1 MLILAKSRA
10 IIEFVKEKL
19 YEIIFEADTT
29 AGKAFDIALIVS
41 VILSVLAVMMESV
54 EALSEAYPQLFNFLE
69 WLFTILFS
77 IELIL
82 RIYCARDWKNY
93 LLSFYGLVD
102 LVSILPSY
110 MTFLFPG
117 LSSFGV
123 IRAFRIL
130 RIFRILKL
138 NRYLI
143 ASNQLAG
150 ALKSSRE
157 KITVFLGTVI
167 FMVFSM
173 GAVMYL
179 IEGKENGFTSIPKS
193 VYWAIVTMTTVG
205 FGDIVPKTAL
215 GQFISSILMIV
226 GYGVIAVP
234 TGLVTA
240 EMVAQKSL
248 DITKKCEPCN
258 INAHD
263 PEANYCYKCGKKLN

>member
-1 MLILAKSRA
+1 M
-10 IIEFVKEKL
+10 KEKL

-41 VILSVLAVMMESV
+41 VILSVFVVMMESV
-54 EALSEAYPQLFNFLE
+54 ESVSDANPDLFTFLE
-69 WLFTILFS
+69 WFFTILFS
-77 IELIL
+77 VELIL
-82 RIYCARDWKNY
+82 RIYCARNWKKY
-93 LLSFYGLVD
+93 LFSFYGIVD
-102 LVSILPSY
+102 LISILPSY
-110 MTFLFPG
+110 LTFVFPA

-143 ASNQLAG
+143 ASNQLTE
-150 ALKSSRE
+150 ALKASRE
-157 KITVFLGTVI
+157 KITVFLGVVI

-226 GYGVIAVP
+226 GYGVLAVP

-240 EMVAQKSL
+240 EMVAQKAL
-248 DITKKCEPCN
+248 DISKKCKPCN
-258 INAHD
+258 ITAHD
-263 PEANYCYKCGKKLN
+263 PEANYCYKCGEKLS